1 MAERRGNHEGSIYF
15 QEARQRWVGALSLDN
30 GKRKYVYGKS
40 RREVAVKLR
49 AAQRRNDDGLPFVPD
64 KLKVGEW
71 LDHWFTTVVQA
82 EREPTTAASYG
93 ILINRHIKPFL
104 GRVRLVKLQPEHV
117 EQWQSKLEEEGRS
130 AETRRAAMVRLRTA
144 LNLAVKRQH
153 VARNVAMLVES
164 PKVPRARHLPPEVGA
179 IQRMLETIR
188 DDRLQALALVA
199 LGASLRR
206 AEAIGLQWSDVDLDQ
221 GVLHVRRRVN
231 RVGRAETG
239 RGGLIVRDGAKTGAG
254 VRTVVLPGF
263 VTDALKQRRV
273 YQLEDRV
280 RAGKSWQDTGY
291 VFTSG
296 IGTVLEPRKVDLYFA
311 SVRERAGLDGRTFHS
326 LRHDFAGLM
335 LAAGIPGRV
344 VSEMMGHASYSITA
358 NTYQHVPDELQRLA
372 ASQLDSMVRAV
383 GS

>member
-1 MAERRGNHEGSIYF
+1 VAERRGNGEGTVYF
-15 QEARQRWVGALSLDN
+15 QEARQRWVGAISLDR
-30 GKRKYVYGKS
+30 GQRKYVYGKTK
-40 RREVAVKLR
+40 REVTIKLR
-49 AAQRRNDDGLPFVPD
+49 AAQRRQDDGLPFVPE
-64 KLKVGEW
+64 KQTVGQW
-71 LDHWFTTVVQA
+71 LDYWFTTVIAA
-82 EREPTTAASYG
+82 EREPTTAANYK
-93 ILINRHIKPFL
+93 ILIENHIKPFL
-104 GRVRLVKLQPEHV
+104 GHVRLAKLQPEHV
-117 EQWQSKLEEEGRS
+117 EQWQAELEANKRS

-153 VARNVAMLVES
+153 VSRNVAMLVES
-164 PKVPRARHLPPEVGA
+164 PKVPRARHLPPEAGA
-179 IQRMLETIR
+179 LQRMLDTIR
-188 DDRLQALALVA
+188 EDRLQALALVA

-206 AEAIGLQWSDVDLDQ
+206 AEALGLQWSDVDLDQ

-231 RVGRAETG
+231 RVGKGT
-239 RGGLIVRDGAKTGAG
+239 GLIVRDGAKTNAG
-254 VRTVVLPGF
+254 VRTVVLPTF
-263 VTDALKQRRV
+263 VTDALKQRRI

-344 VSEMMGHASYSITA
+344 VAEMMGHSSYSVTA
-358 NTYQHVPDELQRLA
+358 NIYQHVPDELQKLA
-372 ASQLDSMVRAV
+372 ASQLDAVVRAV
-383 GS
+383 GE